1 MRRNNGPDLTV
12 GGYTIPSGS
21 LVVYP
26 FADTSVNPA
35 YYADP
40 LRWDPSREAKKEFIC
55 WGAGKHGCKG
65 QRLAMLN
72 MKLVAVSILLKF
84 DVVMVDGTG
93 EKLKDAPVADWNDS
107 VTCRP
112 KEECGILLTRK

>member
-26 FADTSVNPA
+26 FSDTSVNPA
-35 YYADP
+35 YYTDP
-40 LRWDPSREAKKEFIC
+40 LRWDPSREVKKDFIC

-65 QRLAMLN
+65 QRMAMLN
-72 MKLVAVSILLKF
+72 MKLVAVSFLIRF
-84 DVVMVDGTG
+84 DIGMVDGVG
-93 EKLKDAPVADWNDS
+93 ERMESAPVPDWNDS

-112 KEECGILLTRK
+112 MEDCGILLVKK